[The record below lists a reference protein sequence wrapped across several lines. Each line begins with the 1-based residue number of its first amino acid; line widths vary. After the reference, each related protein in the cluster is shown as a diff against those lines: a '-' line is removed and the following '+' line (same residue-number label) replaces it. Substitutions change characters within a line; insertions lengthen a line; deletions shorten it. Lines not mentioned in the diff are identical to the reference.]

1 MSGGG
6 GSAGTADDFCAPK
19 LGLAFCEDFEEHAPG
34 AATTVGPWSPA
45 MNGDGATIEIDG
57 AAAHSGKNSLKVRA
71 GGFNAFY
78 VLNVAT
84 AAKAVPSALYVRAYV
99 RITEPM
105 AGGHN
110 TYVVADT
117 LAAPGQ
123 GNAFKIGEM
132 NAMLMYNVGGDAHA
146 ALANDNFYAD
156 QLPGAAFKGGEW
168 GCLELTLNH
177 GEPEIAV
184 SLDGVAIPDM
194 HHTDFPMDAYDSLR
208 FGFEKYAGP
217 MRDIWYDDIAIGT
230 APLGCK

>member
-146 ALANDNFYAD
+146 TSGTTTSRSARPPSAASSRYFVTQVPASPDS
-156 QLPGAAFKGGEW
+156 QLLFSCA
-168 GCLELTLNH
+168 T
-177 GEPEIAV
+177 
-184 SLDGVAIPDM
+184 VACP
-194 HHTDFPMDAYDSLR
+194 P
-208 FGFEKYAGP
+208 
-217 MRDIWYDDIAIGT
+217 W
-230 APLGCK
+230 